1 MPLNHFYERHST
13 FNPRCE
19 AGGDWDGGRPGR
31 KIGSSVVVGKAGPK
45 IFHILRLSS
54 DLGSKRGPVMIFF
67 CTLST
72 IRISESLRAT
82 SAPSPSFNGP
92 RIPFHS
98 MEGRF
103 PGVFALNTLDMGPY
117 LCGADLAAERGQKRP
132 ALERP
137 PGM

>member
-13 FNPRCE
+13 FNPRCG

-67 CTLST
+67 CALST
-72 IRISESLRAT
+72 IRVFLPLLLPPH
-82 SAPSPSFNGP
+82 PSMGRREF
-92 RIPFHS
+92 PFTRWKAVS
-98 MEGRF
+98 RE
-103 PGVFALNTLDMGPY
+103 Y
-117 LCGADLAAERGQKRP
+117 LL
-132 ALERP
+132 
-137 PGM
+137 